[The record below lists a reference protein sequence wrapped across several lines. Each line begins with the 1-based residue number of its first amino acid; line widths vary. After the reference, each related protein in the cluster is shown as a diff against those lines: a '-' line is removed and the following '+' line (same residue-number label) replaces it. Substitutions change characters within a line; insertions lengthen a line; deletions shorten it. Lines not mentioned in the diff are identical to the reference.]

1 MDDSPY
7 IHPRALCESQTI
19 GRGTRIWAFAHVM
32 KDVHIGSD
40 CNICD
45 HVFIESGVYIGDRVT
60 IKNGS
65 ILFEGARIKDEV
77 FIGPGVVFTNDRY
90 PRNAGIQAVKNRYR
104 EKSNWL
110 KETNVGRGVTIGGRA
125 VISPGVSL
133 GDFTLVASGAVVTKD
148 TRPHSLVVGVPGRER
163 GWVCVCG
170 FVLKGTEDSNII
182 CPECE
187 SPYNLLEGMLVPGA

>member
-1 MDDSPY
+1 
-7 IHPRALCESQTI
+7 
-19 GRGTRIWAFAHVM
+19 M
-32 KDVHIGSD
+32 KDVHLGSD
-40 CNICD
+40 CNICG

-65 ILFEGARIKDEV
+65 ILFEGVRIEDEV

-90 PRNAGIQAVKNRYR
+90 PRSAGMEAVKNRYR

-110 KETNVGRGVTIGGRA
+110 KETKVERGVTIGAGA
-125 VISPGVSL
+125 VICPGVTL
-133 GDFTLVASGAVVTKD
+133 GEFCMVASGAVVTKD
-148 TRPHSLVVGVPGRER
+148 SHPHSLVVGTPGRER

-170 FVLKGTEDSNII
+170 FVLKKTKGSILI

-187 SPYNLLEGMLVPGA
+187 SNYNLLEGILVPGA